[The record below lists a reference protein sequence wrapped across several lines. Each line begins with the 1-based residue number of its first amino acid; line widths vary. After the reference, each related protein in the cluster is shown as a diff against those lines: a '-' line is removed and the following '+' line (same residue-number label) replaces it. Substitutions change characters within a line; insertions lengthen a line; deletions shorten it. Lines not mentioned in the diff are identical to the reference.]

1 MHLWPQLQ
9 QQHNICLML
18 SIKAY
23 AYFVCSEYTE
33 LERKNRFST
42 KLQNFCCSWG
52 INSTLKLK
60 WKFLN
65 QIYPMAIK
73 IDHLLISVG
82 VEVLQFRKKVSGCVS
97 YCVDRSSSDQQ

>member
-1 MHLWPQLQ
+1 MHLWPQQQQQ

-18 SIKAY
+18 FIKTY
-23 AYFVCSEYTE
+23 AYFVCSE
-33 LERKNRFST
+33 NRVGKEKSFFNEIAYSR
-42 KLQNFCCSWG
+42 CSWG

-73 IDHLLISVG
+73 IGHLV
-82 VEVLQFRKKVSGCVS
+82 
-97 YCVDRSSSDQQ
+97 